1 MASPPRKLMS
11 LVPDIIESW
20 RHPRRVVRRHL
31 LRPRSEAFAFT
42 FLFVFLLVAF
52 VAQWPQ
58 AARASYLQ
66 PEVPLTQRLLAA
78 GLGLMATIPAWY
90 GLAAVSRLVARAFG
104 GQGDW
109 YGARVALF
117 WALAAVS
124 PAMLLQGLTSG
135 LLGAGGQARL
145 VGGLVAVAF
154 LVMWLAMLL
163 EEERATR

>member
-11 LVPDIIESW
+11 LVPDIVESW
-20 RHPRRVVRRHL
+20 RHPARVVRRHL
-31 LRPRSEAFAFT
+31 SRPRSEAFVFT
-42 FLFVFLLVAF
+42 FLFVFLLIAF
-52 VAQWPQ
+52 IAQWPQ

-78 GLGLMATIPAWY
+78 GLGLMATIPLWY
-90 GLAAVSRLVARAFG
+90 GLAALSRLVARALG

-117 WALAAVS
+117 WALTAIS

-135 LLGAGGQARL
+135 LLGAGVQAT
-145 VGGLVAVAF
+145 VVSGAVALAF
-154 LVMWLAMLL
+154 LILWGLMLV
-163 EEERATR
+163 EAERAR